1 MTRQTYA
8 IGRRAVFTGMSL
20 ALLARPAAFA
30 QSPRAL
36 SDVDREDVARV
47 ESYLESVRTL
57 QARFLQIGPDGS
69 TAEGMFWLS
78 RPGRLRLEYDPPN
91 PNLLIADG
99 RALAHIDRSL
109 QTIAYL
115 PLASTPAG
123 VLVRAEVRLAG
134 DVQVVGVERG
144 PGVLRVS
151 VVQTSDPR
159 AGRLTLVFAERPF
172 QLSSWNILDGQGQT
186 TRITLLDPRIGGAIE
201 PSRFVIVDPEQE
213 RRMIPGNNSGR

>member
-1 MTRQTYA
+1 MTRVRA
-8 IGRRAVFTGMSL
+8 IGRRSLLAGLTCAV
-20 ALLARPAAFA
+20 LARPAAFA

-36 SDVDREDVARV
+36 SDADRADIARV
-47 ESYLESVRTL
+47 EAYLESVRTL
-57 QARFLQIGPDGS
+57 EARFLQIGPDGS
-69 TAEGMFWLS
+69 TAEGTFWLL

-115 PLASTPAG
+115 PLGSTPAG

-134 DVQVVGVERG
+134 DVQVVAVERG
-144 PGVLRVS
+144 PGVLRVG

-172 QLSSWNILDGQGQT
+172 QLSSWNVLDGQGQT
-186 TRITLLDPRIGGAIE
+186 TRITLLDPRIGGVIE
-201 PSRFVIVDPEQE
+201 PKHFVIVDPEQE
-213 RRMIPGNNSGR
+213 RRMSPGNNSAR